1 MMFKLLNYSQNKAT
15 RIAEHAVMYMTKL
28 ELVFY
33 YKVSSPKWRR
43 GCDIKQ
49 KEHKLDLNPTTLW
62 VHVF

>member
-33 YKVSSPKWRR
+33 YKVSSPK
-43 GCDIKQ
+43 
-49 KEHKLDLNPTTLW
+49 
-62 VHVF
+62 